1 MKRIL
6 ILMVALFAV
15 QSALAGGPLDKK
27 RVKTVSKSKAEQ
39 SAFDKAVEL
48 YAADQV
54 DEAYALFLKEMKNAD
69 HKGYAAT
76 YIGSMMADADEM
88 DAALNYLQQAE
99 GNIPAKDSAFLA
111 FFHGLYRCLQSWGAR
126 QSSQPRCLSRGASAF
141 AESD

>member
-76 YIGSMMADADEM
+76 YIGSMMAGTPVHDV
-88 DAALNYLQQAE
+88 LLQCAVLLRR
-99 GNIPAKDSAFLA
+99 NISPDCCCCCD
-111 FFHGLYRCLQSWGAR
+111 GLCGSL
-126 QSSQPRCLSRGASAF
+126 
-141 AESD
+141 